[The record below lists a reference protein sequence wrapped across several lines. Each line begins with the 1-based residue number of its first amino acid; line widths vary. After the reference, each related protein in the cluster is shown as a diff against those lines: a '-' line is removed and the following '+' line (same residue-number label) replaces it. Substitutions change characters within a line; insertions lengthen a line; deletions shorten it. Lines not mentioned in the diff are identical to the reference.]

1 MAVVNTWRF
10 DKVRALLAIP
20 DRALMSS
27 VRHSIGAR
35 GLRMMQEAATLEDV
49 HTGLKAGHVDLLI
62 TTPEL
67 QGGDF
72 GQMLQEMRHHRIGD
86 NPYVI
91 VMTLME
97 NAVPAMVKRVVDC
110 GTDDVLLMP
119 QLPAQV
125 VTRLDGFVA
134 SRKNFVITH
143 DYIGPDRRTG
153 ERTGA
158 MPAPRLEV
166 PNPVRWQV
174 VANADRNSLERS
186 IHQTNLR
193 INIHKMRRYSLQV
206 TYLVERIVEA
216 YNAPD
221 SQAEMLADANSLGLV
236 AEDLGRRMSATIF
249 APGAELVLSLGALCD
264 RLRREDRIA
273 RRREIEILPTLARAI
288 QRLFDDEAG
297 ASTAEAAV

>member
-1 MAVVNTWRF
+1 MAVLNTWRF

-27 VRHSIGAR
+27 VRHAVGAR
-35 GLRMMQEAATLEDV
+35 GLRMMQEASTLDDV
-49 HTGLKAGHVDLLI
+49 HSGLKAGHVDLLI

-72 GQMLQEMRHHRIGD
+72 GQMLQEMRHHRIGE
-86 NPYVI
+86 NPYII

-97 NAVPAMVKRVVDC
+97 NPVPALVKRVVDC

-125 VTRLDGFVA
+125 VARLDGFVA
-134 SRKNFVITH
+134 ARKQFVITH
-143 DYIGPDRRTG
+143 NYIGPDRRTG
-153 ERTGA
+153 ERPGCQ
-158 MPAPRLEV
+158 PAPRLEV

-206 TYLVERIVEA
+206 SYLIERIVEA

-221 SQAEMLADANSLGLV
+221 SQAEMLADASSLGGV
-236 AEDLGRRMSATIF
+236 AEDLARRMETTIF
-249 APGAELVLSLGALCD
+249 APGVELVLSLRALCD
-264 RLRREDRIA
+264 RLRREDRVA
-273 RRREIEILPTLARAI
+273 RRAEVEILPTLARAI

-297 ASTAEAAV
+297 SSSADPA